1 VRFAEIYSQPIAYN
15 AAAYYSSGS
24 YSIGLYNTANAYC
37 PNLAAIKDIYLDLN
51 QDYAQTFPVT
61 GVSSLGGGALVAD
74 IMRYYSTAVIGEFQ
88 VSDVTESQYTLTLN
102 RTSINALL
110 LDKYVYEVK
119 AVAGTFQQVVQTG
132 RILIK
137 T

>member
-1 VRFAEIYSQPIAYN
+1 MRFAEIYSQPIAYN

-61 GVSSLGGGALVAD
+61 GVSSLGGALVAD
-74 IMRYYSTAVIGEFQ
+74 IMRYYSTAVVGEFQ
-88 VSDVTESQYTLTLN
+88 VSDATESQYTLTLN

-119 AVAGTFQQVVQTG
+119 AGAFRQVVQTG

>member
-1 VRFAEIYSQPIAYN
+1 MRFAESYSQPIAYN

-24 YSIGLYNTANAYC
+24 YSIGVYNTANAYC
-37 PNLAAIKDIYLDLN
+37 PNLAAIKDIYLDIN

-61 GVSSLGGGALVAD
+61 GVSSLGGGTLVAN
-74 IMRYYSTAVIGEFQ
+74 IMRYYSTAVVGEFLI
-88 VSDVTESQYTLTLN
+88 SNATESQYTLSLG
-102 RTSINALL
+102 RTQINSLQ
-110 LDKYVYEVK
+110 LDKYLYEVK
-119 AVAGTFQQVVQTG
+119 AVAGNFQQVVQTG